1 MFDLFK
7 EELDGKTY
15 SSVEEYNADV
25 LRVGRDLEEELG
37 KVERL
42 LLKKDPEVLDDL
54 GVEIENEI

>member
-7 EELDGKTY
+7 EELDGKAY
-15 SSVEEYNADV
+15 SSVEEYNAEV

-42 LLKKDPEVLDDL
+42 LLKKDPEVLEDL
-54 GVEIENEI
+54 GVEIKE

>member
-7 EELDGKTY
+7 NELDGKTY
-15 SSVEEYNADV
+15 SSVEEYNSDV
-25 LRVGRDLEEELG
+25 MRVGRDLEEELG

-54 GVEIENEI
+54 GVEIKE

>member
-7 EELDGKTY
+7 EELDSNTY

-25 LRVGRDLEEELG
+25 LRVGRDLGEELG

-42 LLKKDPEVLDDL
+42 LLKKDPEVLEDL
-54 GVEIENEI
+54 GVEIKE

>member
-1 MFDLFK
+1 MFNLFK
-7 EELDGKTY
+7 EELDGNTY

-42 LLKKDPEVLDDL
+42 LLKKDPEVLEDL
-54 GVEIENEI
+54 GVEIEDV

>member
-7 EELDGKTY
+7 EELDSNTY

-25 LRVGRDLEEELG
+25 MRVGRDLEEELG

-42 LLKKDPEVLDDL
+42 LLKKDPEVLEDL
-54 GVEIENEI
+54 GVEIKNV